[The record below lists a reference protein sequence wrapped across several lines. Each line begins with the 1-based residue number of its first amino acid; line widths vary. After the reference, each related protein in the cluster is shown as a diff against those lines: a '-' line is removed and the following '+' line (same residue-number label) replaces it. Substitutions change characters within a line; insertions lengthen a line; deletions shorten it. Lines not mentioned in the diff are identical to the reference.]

1 MPKYIARALHMHYLW
16 YESLYPDAAAIWIHA
31 FWWQCASICYSW
43 LHLNA
48 VLYLI
53 INILNKIIHRPIL
66 CNMHFKKFWGK
77 GWIKNE
83 KSNKRKCHLQC
94 TIYPCRVT
102 FQLTHLSSLVLYA
115 GSMSYFVLKYTK
127 ISGILDT
134 VLFKNIFSMSKE
146 CNYRSKSFFLIGL
159 LTLSVNLTWKSY
171 QELLFFLFLAYHGKP
186 LFAACPD
193 A

>member
-1 MPKYIARALHMHYLW
+1 M
-16 YESLYPDAAAIWIHA
+16 
-31 FWWQCASICYSW
+31 
-43 LHLNA
+43 
-48 VLYLI
+48 
-53 INILNKIIHRPIL
+53 
-66 CNMHFKKFWGK
+66 KKATK
-77 GWIKNE
+77 K
-83 KSNKRKCHLQC
+83 KCHLQC
-94 TIYPCRVT
+94 IIYPCRVT